1 MFINWIAFIILSSH
15 INFKISL
22 SAKTTKLPEW
32 I

>member
-1 MFINWIAFIILSSH
+1 MFVNWIAFIILASH

-22 SAKTTKLPEW
+22 SAKATKLPEW